1 MVAHV
6 VLFTPK
12 AAMTAGERDR
22 FVDALETALRDIPQ
36 ITRATIGRR
45 FLTGRPYDA
54 MPVPAYVFLAV
65 IEFRTREDLLGY
77 LDHPAHV
84 ALARQFYLQA
94 ERAAAYDF
102 EMVDAA
108 ETRTL
113 VS

>member
-12 AAMTAGERDR
+12 AAMTADERDR
-22 FVDALETALRDIPQ
+22 FVAALETALRDIPQ

-54 MPVPAYVFLAV
+54 LPMPAYGFLAV
-65 IEFRTREDLLGY
+65 IEFGTREDLLGY
-77 LDHPAHV
+77 LDHPAHD
-84 ALARQFYLQA
+84 ALARQFYLHA

-102 EMVDAA
+102 EMADAA
-108 ETRTL
+108 DTRTL

>member
-1 MVAHV
+1 M
-6 VLFTPK
+6 
-12 AAMTAGERDR
+12 
-22 FVDALETALRDIPQ
+22 
-36 ITRATIGRR
+36 
-45 FLTGRPYDA
+45 
-54 MPVPAYVFLAV
+54 
-65 IEFRTREDLLGY
+65 IEFARTREDLLGY
-77 LDHPAHV
+77 LDHPAHE